1 MKVLILMFGL
11 LLLVMIA
18 VVVVTM
24 QLLLRKGPGRAAGSQ
39 TESDARGDGGDAREM
54 E

>member
-1 MKVLILMFGL
+1 MKMLILMFAL

-24 QLLLRKGPGRAAGSQ
+24 QLLLRKGPGRAAGSP
-39 TESDARGDGGDAREM
+39 TGSDAHGDGGDARET